1 MDVALCQDQEAIG
14 SATLVWGFVGT
25 VWHTDLKSTEAD
37 RRLLIDLEAL
47 VQAPVAKRNSK
58 IPIRSVP
65 LERD

>member
-1 MDVALCQDQEAIG
+1 MSVQGCIETIWQAG
-14 SATLVWGFVGT
+14 
-25 VWHTDLKSTEAD
+25 LKSAEAG

-47 VQAPVAKRNSK
+47 DQAPAAKRNSK

>member
-1 MDVALCQDQEAIG
+1 M
-14 SATLVWGFVGT
+14 GT
-25 VWHTDLKSTEAD
+25 IWHTDLKSAEAG
-37 RRLLIDLEAL
+37 RRLLIDLEVL

>member
-1 MDVALCQDQEAIG
+1 M
-14 SATLVWGFVGT
+14 VWGFVGT
-25 VWHTDLKSTEAD
+25 IWHTDLKSAEAG

>member
-1 MDVALCQDQEAIG
+1 M
-14 SATLVWGFVGT
+14 SAQGFIETIWESG
-25 VWHTDLKSTEAD
+25 LKSAEAG

-47 VQAPVAKRNSK
+47 GQAPAAKRNSK